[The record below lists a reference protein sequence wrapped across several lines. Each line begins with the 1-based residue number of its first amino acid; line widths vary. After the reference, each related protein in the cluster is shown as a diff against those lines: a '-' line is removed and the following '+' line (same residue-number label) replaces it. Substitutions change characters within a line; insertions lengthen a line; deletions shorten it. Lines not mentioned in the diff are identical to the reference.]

1 MILALLLLGHVVRAD
16 IFDNISLE
24 KVLGE
29 GLKSD
34 NGEQPGANNASLSQ
48 APKEEKM
55 SSTLAGASLS
65 SSYSIPSQASI
76 SSISTVASG
85 KKNGEETP
93 IIIITQENS
102 KDKGGKEQEERI
114 ASIVRN
120 AISGNKTKSGL
131 TMKSETVE
139 ENEGS
144 TNNGEFREGQDKEV
158 KSKPNTINN
167 SLSPIMAKAVGNS
180 SNLEDSYWT
189 TIIVD
194 NKLRKVKVNVKVMTV
209 VESIDDAI
217 KCSSKEGDAK
227 EKEKKF
233 NFWSKSEEKSKGG
246 DIPTT
251 VSVPSSKEKD
261 SRKTTSQSI
270 KTSAKDRSSDAKE
283 KRTVEVSKPIE
294 PELASSSISPGKGIE
309 SKKESESASK
319 SIRPSVS
326 SMSEGSGTS
335 KKSGKDESTSS
346 KHSKFVGSTKSS
358 SGVSTKGKGTE
369 SKSVETAT
377 KEKSKKQE
385 SMTTSLSSRAS
396 QGLSTVASVISP
408 KNKKKTSSS
417 KEGTSTTSTSKM
429 PTSIISHGSKKSKGT
444 SKDTKDITTS
454 KSEKEGKSGS
464 EKKEANPEMNELF
477 YVLKNMPGKAS
488 ISDPEG
494 KMFVEGNFVALKEE
508 KLKDKKFKFSGYIQ
522 AAHT

>member
-16 IFDNISLE
+16 IFDNTSLE
-24 KVLGE
+24 KVLSE

-34 NGEQPGANNASLSQ
+34 SGGQSGVNNTSLSQ

-55 SSTLAGASLS
+55 SSTLTGASLS

-76 SSISTVASG
+76 SSTSTVASG

-120 AISGNKTKSGL
+120 AISGTKAKAGP
-131 TMKSETVE
+131 TMKSEAVE
-139 ENEGS
+139 GNEGS
-144 TNNGEFREGQDKEV
+144 SNGEFKEDSDEESK
-158 KSKPNTINN
+158 KSKPNAINS
-167 SLSPIMAKAVGNS
+167 SLSPIVAKAVGNG

-217 KCSSKEGDAK
+217 KCSSKDGDTK
-227 EKEKKF
+227 EREKKF
-233 NFWSKSEEKSKGG
+233 NFWNKSEEKSKGG

-261 SRKTTSQSI
+261 SMKTTSQSI
-270 KTSAKDRSSDAKE
+270 RTSSKDRSSDGKE
-283 KRTVEVSKPIE
+283 KKTAEVSKSIE
-294 PELASSSISPGKGIE
+294 PEMASSSISSGKSTE
-309 SKKESESASK
+309 SKKESESTSTSIKPSAS
-319 SIRPSVS
+319 SVS
-326 SMSEGSGTS
+326 ESAGTS

-346 KHSKFVGSTKSS
+346 KHSKSVGSTKSS
-358 SGVSTKGKGTE
+358 SGLSTKDKGTE

-385 SMTTSLSSRAS
+385 SMTTAFSSRAS
-396 QGLSTVASVISP
+396 QGLSTMASAVSP

-429 PTSIISHGSKKSKGT
+429 PTSSISHDSKKSKGT
-444 SKDTKDITTS
+444 SKDTKDISTS

-464 EKKEANPEMNELF
+464 EKKEVNPEMNELF
-477 YVLKNMPGKAS
+477 YVLKNMPGKVS
-488 ISDPEG
+488 ISNPEG

-522 AAHT
+522 AAHA